1 MGCFMKNVVGFV
13 PAGGKGMRMK
23 PFKLMKE
30 LLPVMIDNENQE
42 TEVSL
47 LIENAVNV
55 LHKGGIK
62 NVVCTVNH
70 DKEILVKIL
79 SDMGADY
86 SDMKMAFVY
95 QRDLDNLYGL
105 PLAIAAA
112 EPFLRGHSVC
122 MKFPDTI
129 IYPLNCFDELYA
141 FHCEKKSDLT
151 LGVFPTNNAR
161 NLGPVVIGPDNK
173 VERLEDKPENPSADN
188 TWNVLIWEDSFLDLL
203 MSEVE
208 SYRNDEIA
216 RKKELK
222 IYDIML
228 KAIEEKLSVNAYLF
242 ESGKCI
248 DISCIQDA
256 RVHWN
261 HQSSSK

>member
-1 MGCFMKNVVGFV
+1 MKNVVGFV

-86 SDMKMAFVY
+86 SD
-95 QRDLDNLYGL
+95 
-105 PLAIAAA
+105 
-112 EPFLRGHSVC
+112 

-228 KAIEEKLSVNAYLF
+228 KAIEEKLSVSAYLF